1 MSTTTIQLETD
12 TEIREK
18 AEKVAEEFGFGK
30 LTTLLNVFLRQVA
43 RTGNVNLNLGEEPTE
58 YLLEELKKSE
68 DDFKA
73 GRSIAFNSGQEAAD
87 FVNSLITDEKYKKRK
102 QPDH

>member
-12 TEIREK
+12 RETREK

-30 LTTLLNVFLRQVA
+30 LTTLLTVFLRQVA
-43 RTGNVNLNLGEEPTE
+43 RTRTVNLSVGEEPTE
-58 YLLEELKKSE
+58 YLLQKLKASE

-73 GRSIAFNSGQEAAD
+73 GRSVSFSSGQEAAG
-87 FVNSLITDEKYKKRK
+87 FVDSLITDERYKKHK
-102 QPDH
+102 QADH